1 MVNSCQS
8 GVHPARN
15 ATEGSFAWASAGGQR
30 HIASAFP
37 VDFARACF
45 SPSLDGWPCTH
56 YRAHRLPRLLFSAG
70 LLDLLMRLF
79 AATPD

>member
-1 MVNSCQS
+1 MTPRSWSFVMV
-8 GVHPARN
+8 A
-15 ATEGSFAWASAGGQR
+15 ATEPGREFAWASAGGQR

-56 YRAHRLPRLLFSAG
+56 YRAHRLPRPLFGAG
-70 LLDLLMRLF
+70 LLDLLIRLF